1 LKQEICVP
9 ERSLF
14 YVRMPKEHDIYDAAQ
29 RKTGER
35 NMNLRAFMIL
45 VTILSVGYGV
55 AFLLI
60 PEFLIN
66 FYGVATSATPAV
78 VLGFRFFGATLLA
91 VGLIFWFAKESHD
104 WSALRALL
112 IGDAVGDIAGVLVS
126 IWGTATGIMNAF
138 GWSVVLIYALLLAG
152 CGYFL
157 QLGQQRTALT

>member
-1 LKQEICVP
+1 MRC
-9 ERSLF
+9 
-14 YVRMPKEHDIYDAAQ
+14 KEKP
-29 RKTGER
+29 REE

-45 VTILSVGYGV
+45 LTVLGVGYGA

-60 PEFLIN
+60 PELLIN
-66 FYGVATSATPAV
+66 FYGVATAATPAM

-91 VGLIFWFAKESHD
+91 VGLIFWFAKEVHD

-112 IGDAVGDIAGVLVS
+112 IGHTVGDIAGILVS
-126 IWGTATGIMNAF
+126 IWGTATGIMNAL

-152 CGYFL
+152 CVYFL